1 MESHGHRFIVDDYP
15 ARKFGDFPVRYVV
28 TFARPGKPLDFK
40 EAYFQTNPM
49 WLERVFHDSG
59 PKCLLAFSGGNVPG
73 VIDAHFQVMSVAVA
87 RILFFD
93 TGFL

>member
-1 MESHGHRFIVDDYP
+1 MIAGLVHIEKATWKIMESHGHRFIVDDYP

-49 WLERVFHDSG
+49 WLERVSMILG
-59 PKCLLAFSGGNVPG
+59 QSACLLSAEETCPES
-73 VIDAHFQVMSVAVA
+73 
-87 RILFFD
+87 
-93 TGFL
+93 